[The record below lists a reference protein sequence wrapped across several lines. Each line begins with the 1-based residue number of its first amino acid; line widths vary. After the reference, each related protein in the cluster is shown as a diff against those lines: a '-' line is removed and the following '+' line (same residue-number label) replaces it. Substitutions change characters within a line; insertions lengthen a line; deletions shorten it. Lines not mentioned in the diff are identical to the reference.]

1 MLKNFIAISLYAC
14 VIGLSPGI
22 SSALASSSKLDALF
36 DSLKNAPDETTA
48 REVESKI
55 WISWLTSE
63 SSEIDHLMQQ
73 AVDKRKS
80 YDFNGALTLLNQVI
94 AIVPGYSEAWNQRA
108 TVYFHQS
115 EHEKSLEDIART
127 LELEPRHFGAL
138 AGRAVI
144 RLQQGKF
151 ALGLQNVLEAMKYHP
166 YLKER
171 AFFPS
176 LTSET
181 R

>member
-1 MLKNFIAISLYAC
+1 
-14 VIGLSPGI
+14 
-22 SSALASSSKLDALF
+22 
-36 DSLKNAPDETTA
+36 
-48 REVESKI
+48 
-55 WISWLTSE
+55 
-63 SSEIDHLMQQ
+63 
-73 AVDKRKS
+73 
-80 YDFNGALTLLNQVI
+80 
-94 AIVPGYSEAWNQRA
+94 
-108 TVYFHQS
+108 VYFHQS